1 MKTIYALNLE
11 DTQEN
16 PYVISASIPGTGI
29 SLVISFKWD
38 DTTQEQAD
46 LFDKYVSQL
55 SQNDPLIKE
64 TYDREYDYVQYYLSL
79 EDLDLDEWLDSNPTL
94 PQSLVEKE
102 RVIQKKK
109 IKERISLC
117 QNISTLQLQYKELLQ
132 WSVKVEDTNGN
143 IYTSVLRLGGWNL
156 NQSENYAFRFVSNDK
171 ENIGKNDLQY
181 VIFEV
186 KV

>member
-1 MKTIYALNLE
+1 MKTIYALSLE

-16 PYVISASIPGTGI
+16 PYAISAFIPGTGI
-29 SLVISFKWD
+29 SLSISFRWD
-38 DTTQEQAD
+38 DTTQEQSD

-79 EDLDLDEWLDSNPTL
+79 EDLDLDKWLDSNPVL
-94 PQSLVEKE
+94 PQSLIERE

-117 QNISTLQLQYKELLQ
+117 QNISALQLQYKESLQ

-143 IYTSVLRLGGWNL
+143 TYTSVLRLGGWNL
-156 NQSENYAFRFVSNDK
+156 NQAENYAFRFVSDDK

-181 VIFEV
+181 VTFEV